1 MEESKPMTDRLQHT
15 TVTVYLDGSHNNLCL
30 NRRTAGFVV
39 HTVTAA

>member
-39 HTVTAA
+39 HNPIP